1 MNIPFI
7 GSKVK
12 QLRQRFSESV
22 GLPIKDALPASAIE
36 AALEAEGISYRCCL
50 FDPIVTTWA
59 FLSQVLDAD
68 RCCRKAISRVF
79 AYLSGTDP
87 PPEDTIEH
95 LDGKSDTGAYCKA
108 RKRLSIK
115 VLNRLYRRVATH
127 LEEQVDID
135 RLWCGRRVFLGDGTT
150 VLMPDTAENQAV
162 YPQQSTQREG
172 CGFPLLKLV
181 AIFSLTTGALVEAI
195 TDVWSA
201 YEPALFRKISA
212 CLKPGDVFVGDRIYC
227 TYADIALLLN
237 RGIDSVFRLHAARK
251 VDLRK
256 GQRLGKHDRILTW
269 EKPRQ
274 QPKTLEKDQ
283 YDLLP
288 NTLAVRVLRFT
299 ISQKGFR
306 SKQITVVTTLL
317 DTILYPKA
325 EIARLYGLRWEAEIN
340 LRHLKSTMEMDMLR
354 TKSPEMVQKELAM
367 YFLAY
372 NLIRSLMKEAALAYG
387 KDPLR
392 LSFKGTLQH
401 LNTFLPLLA
410 TATTHKRRRHYQT
423 LLLLIAREQLP
434 DRPGRVEPRAVK
446 RRPKCS
452 RWLQEP
458 RAVLKQKLAA

>member
-12 QLRQRFSESV
+12 QLRQKFSQSI
-22 GLPIKDALPASAIE
+22 GLPIQDALPASAIE
-36 AALEAEGISYRCCL
+36 AALKAEGITYRRCL
-50 FDPIVTTWA
+50 FDPVVTIWA
-59 FLSQVLDAD
+59 FLCQVLDAD

-79 AYLSGTDP
+79 AYLSDTDP
-87 PPEDTIEH
+87 QLEDVIEPIES
-95 LDGKSDTGAYCKA
+95 KSDTGAYCKA
-108 RKRLSIK
+108 RKRLSLS

-127 LEEQVDID
+127 LEEKTEND
-135 RLWCGRRVFLGDGTT
+135 RVWCGRQVFLGDGTT
-150 VLMPDTAENQAV
+150 VLMSDTAENQAA
-162 YPQQSTQREG
+162 YPQHSTQKDG

-201 YEPALFRKISA
+201 YEPALFRKIGA

-227 TYADIALLLN
+227 TYGDIALLLN
-237 RGIDSVFRLHAARK
+237 RCIDSVFRLHQARK
-251 VDLRK
+251 VDFRK
-256 GQRLGKHDRILTW
+256 GQRLGKCDRILTW

-274 QPKTLEKDQ
+274 RPKTLEKGL

-288 NTLAVRVLRFT
+288 QTLAVRVLRFT
-299 ISQKGFR
+299 ITKKGFR
-306 SKQITVVTTLL
+306 SKQVTVVTTLL
-317 DTILYPKA
+317 DPILYPSA
-325 EIARLYGLRWEAEIN
+325 EIARLYRLRWEAEIN
-340 LRHLKSTMEMDMLR
+340 LRHLKSSMEMDMLR
-354 TKSPEMVQKELAM
+354 TKSPQMVQKELAM

-372 NLIRSLMKEAALAYG
+372 NLIRSLMREAAFSYG
-387 KDPLR
+387 KNPLR

-410 TATTHKRRRHYQT
+410 TAGPKKRRLHYQT

-434 DRPGRVEPRAVK
+434 DRPGRVESRAVK